1 MRTHGRWVV
10 SMGLVMALMGAA
22 APTSAQGWVELPVL
36 RCGLP
41 SKYTSYLVQEPDIV
55 AATPGMPGMQ
65 HLMVTG
71 AARTAVGTLNAP
83 AASGQRAVRDASAA
97 RKRREAT
104 TLDELRQMEEEYA
117 AGETAT
123 VRSVAGRTFTL
134 ESGVWTDATHDD
146 VLEVIEVKAFST
158 AYFEFVRALPEL
170 APVFSELDRVIIAGQ
185 QMSISISD
193 TGLDEIDN
201 DRLTELVDAF
211 RNGEAVR

>member
-10 SMGLVMALMGAA
+10 SMGLVVALMGAA

-55 AATPGMPGMQ
+55 AATPGMQ
-65 HLMVTG
+65 RLMVTG

-134 ESGVWTDATHDD
+134 ESGVWTDAMHDD

-158 AYFEFVRALPEL
+158 AYFAFGCALPEL
-170 APVFSELDRVIIAGQ
+170 APVFGELDRVIIAGQ
-185 QMSISISD
+185 QVSISISD

-211 RNGEAVR
+211 RNGKAVR